1 MIGWLRGIPHV
12 SDTSVVI
19 RSGDVGYEVHVA
31 PSHRARLSTQ
41 ATPVE
46 LTIHTHVTETALE
59 LYGFATPEEK
69 RLFLLLLAVSGVGP
83 RIALAI
89 TDRGAPTLIAAV
101 QNAQISFFTSVPRV
115 GKKLAQKIIIDLTSK
130 LGSLKQLQLGQLEPG
145 QQDVV
150 DALVAMG
157 FEETVVQEAMR
168 AEEMSPDQ
176 SLSDRIKHVLA
187 RLTAERHQ

>member
-1 MIGWLRGIPHV
+1 MIGWLRGVPHV
-12 SDTSVVI
+12 SDSTLVI

-31 PSHRARLSTQ
+31 ASQLARLSAQT
-41 ATPVE
+41 TPIE
-46 LTIHTHVTETALE
+46 LTIYTHVTETALE
-59 LYGFATPEEK
+59 LYGFASPEEK

-150 DALVAMG
+150 DALVTMG
-157 FEETVVQEAMR
+157 FDESVVQEAMR
-168 AEEMSPDQ
+168 AEGVNPDQ
-176 SLSDRIKHVLA
+176 DLSERIKHVLA
-187 RLTAERHQ
+187 RLTAANH